1 VEAAGPVFDVRGAK
15 RHQSKRAPDA
25 DDRTIISTRPKTGM
39 GATANTAAVTAAGT
53 QRGYRFGLIV
63 FGSLSVLLIALTA
76 GLVTIHILTGG
87 RSNFSE
93 EVLDAP
99 LVAVEE
105 PEAIELQPAQGGDE
119 MDRYLPP
126 RIVELSGDPIFVRRQ
141 GTISRQLVKLPDEVT
156 VLAKPLKLAGD
167 VYRFTDTLS
176 APKSDLPGGF
186 QGSQQDFAFDQSEDA
201 SVSASEVTT
210 GSEEGVAPGL
220 DGNANILIVNP
231 EGQLG
236 AQTAQEFVG
245 KAGSAPTV
253 WKFLAGLGFSEESAK
268 AAGAAV
274 QGVLGV
280 ERISAN
286 DDIAVLGINDD
297 ADAGKLVPAQIAI
310 YRDSRFLGSIA
321 LTENQAY
328 AASVDPWNGAPPEM
342 KTEDAGGSVVKERLL
357 DAIYST
363 AVRSKLPT
371 PVIGEALLLLSR
383 SNDLEQAAAIGDG
396 VIILYTT
403 APRDAKTGFG
413 RILYVRISRGAGD
426 MECYAVQ
433 VKAGKPFDC
442 VSFDGQDKSSGGMI
456 SPVKGVIVA
465 RFGPRI
471 DPQTGKKT
479 DQMNFGVDWAAPL
492 GSRVVAAFDGEVE
505 TADYDSERGN
515 FVRLTHPG
523 NSKTVYTQLQK
534 FAADLA
540 PGMKVSAGQVI
551 GYVGKSGNA
560 SDPVLHFELLRN
572 NRPVDPFGEF
582 QSQVEKGGAIDVFVN
597 RIIYIES
604 GNNCKAANPLSSAV
618 GLGQFLKSTWM
629 LTIGRHRP
637 DLLKGRTREEVLAL
651 RTDCD
656 LAREMTTAFTRD
668 NATVLRSQ
676 GAPVTPG
683 NLYLAHFLGADGALQ
698 VLNADPKTMIAEMF
712 GEAHV
717 AANPHERAQNVGF
730 LVDWAARKMQRGK
743 TVVAAAPSSPA
754 PPKKVVSSK
763 AFAELKQAVDIMLK

>member
-1 VEAAGPVFDVRGAK
+1 MAAGLAFDMTGK
-15 RHQSKRAPDA
+15 WRHKPKGGTEA
-25 DDRTIISTRPKTGM
+25 DDRTIISTRRKTGM
-39 GATANTAAVTAAGT
+39 GDPPNTSAATAAAGT
-53 QRGYRFGLIV
+53 QRSYRFGLIV
-63 FGSLSVLLIALTA
+63 LGTLSILLIALTA
-76 GLVTIHILTGG
+76 SLVTIHILTDG
-87 RSNFSE
+87 RGNFSE

-99 LVAVEE
+99 LVTVEA
-105 PEAIELQPAQGGDE
+105 PEATELQPAESGDE

-126 RIVELSGDPIFVRRQ
+126 RIVELSGAPIFVRRQ
-141 GTISRQLVKLPDEVT
+141 GTISRQLVKLPAEVT
-156 VLAKPLKLAGD
+156 VLVKPLNLAGD
-167 VYRFTDTLS
+167 IYRFSDTLS
-176 APKSDLPGGF
+176 APESDLPGGF
-186 QGSQQDFAFDQSEDA
+186 QGSQQDFAFDQSDDGAA
-201 SVSASEVTT
+201 SSGEGSTVTEA
-210 GSEEGVAPGL
+210 GAAPEL

-231 EGQLG
+231 EGKLG
-236 AQTAQEFVG
+236 APPAQEFVG
-245 KAGSAPTV
+245 KAGPAQTV

-268 AAGAAV
+268 AADAAV
-274 QGVLGV
+274 QGVLGLG
-280 ERISAN
+280 RIAAN
-286 DDIAVLGINDD
+286 DDIAVLGINED
-297 ADAGKLVPAQIAI
+297 ADAGKLVPAQISI
-310 YRDSRFLGSIA
+310 YRDGRVLGSIA

-328 AASVDPWNGAPPEM
+328 APSVDPWNGEPPQL
-342 KTEDAGGSVVKERLL
+342 KTEDAGGSVVKQRLL

-396 VIILYTT
+396 IIILFST
-403 APRDAKTGFG
+403 APRDLKTGYG
-413 RILYVRISRGAGD
+413 RILYVRLRRSAGD

-433 VKAGKPFDC
+433 VKVGKPFDC
-442 VSFDGQDKSSGGMI
+442 VSVDGQDKSSGGMI
-456 SPVKGVIVA
+456 APVKGVIVA

-479 DQMNFGVDWAAPL
+479 DEMNFGVDWAAPL
-492 GSRVVAAFDGEVE
+492 GSPVVAAFDGEVQ

-515 FVRLTHPG
+515 FVGLAHPG
-523 NSKTVYTQLQK
+523 NSKTVYAHLQK

-540 PGMKVSAGQVI
+540 AGTKVSAGQVI

-572 NRPVDPFGEF
+572 NRPVDPFGEY
-582 QSQVEKGGAIDVFVN
+582 QSHVEKGGAIDTFVN

-604 GNNCKAANPLSSAV
+604 ANNCKAANPLSTAV
-618 GLGQFLKSTWM
+618 GLGQFIKSTWM

-668 NATVLRSQ
+668 NAAVLRSQ

-683 NLYLAHFLGADGALQ
+683 NLYLAHFLGADGALRA
-698 VLNADPKTMIAEMF
+698 LNADPKKMIAEMF

-717 AANPHERAQNVGF
+717 AANPHERGRNIEF

-743 TVVAAAPSSPA
+743 TVIAAETSSPA
-754 PPKKVVSSK
+754 PQKSVVPSK
-763 AFAELKQAVDIMLK
+763 AFAELKQAVDVMLK